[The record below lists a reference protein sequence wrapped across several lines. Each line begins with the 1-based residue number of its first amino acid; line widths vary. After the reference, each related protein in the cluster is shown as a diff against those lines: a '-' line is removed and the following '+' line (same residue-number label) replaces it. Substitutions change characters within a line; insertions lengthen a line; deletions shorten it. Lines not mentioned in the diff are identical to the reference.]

1 MQVSMSNHKSTESA
15 IKNLEIQVGQ
25 LAKQIADNSSSK
37 FGANTENNPKEECK
51 AVMTRGKMATMAE
64 EEKDEK
70 IVDGDKQQ
78 LVTEPTSEPEDNFCE
93 LEEIEDEEDDQENEN
108 TISKNEN
115 EINDEKKK
123 EKEKENNE
131 KTEKNEKRDEKKKE

>member
-1 MQVSMSNHKSTESA
+1 
-15 IKNLEIQVGQ
+15 
-25 LAKQIADNSSSK
+25 
-37 FGANTENNPKEECK
+37 
-51 AVMTRGKMATMAE
+51 MTRGKMATMAE

-70 IVDGDKQQ
+70 IVNGDKQQ
-78 LVTEPTSEPEDNFCE
+78 LLTEPTSEPEENFCE

-123 EKEKENNE
+123 EKEK
-131 KTEKNEKRDEKKKE
+131 KKKKKKTMKN

>member
-1 MQVSMSNHKSTESA
+1 MSNHKSTESA

-25 LAKQIADNSSSK
+25 LAKQIANNSFSK

-51 AVMTRGKMATMAE
+51 AMMTRGKMATMDE
-64 EEKDEK
+64 EEKDDK

-78 LVTEPTSEPEDNFCE
+78 LVTEPTSESEDNFCE
-93 LEEIEDEEDDQENEN
+93 LKEIEDEEDEQENEN

-123 EKEKENNE
+123 ERR
-131 KTEKNEKRDEKKKE
+131 KRKGKQ

>member
-51 AVMTRGKMATMAE
+51 AVMTRGKMATMAK

-78 LVTEPTSEPEDNFCE
+78 LVTKAA
-93 LEEIEDEEDDQENEN
+93 
-108 TISKNEN
+108 SK
-115 EINDEKKK
+115 DEKIVDGDKQHCFSLVLNK
-123 EKEKENNE
+123 EQSES
-131 KTEKNEKRDEKKKE
+131 

>member
-1 MQVSMSNHKSTESA
+1 M
-15 IKNLEIQVGQ
+15 GQ
-25 LAKQIADNSSSK
+25 LAKQIVDNSSSK

-51 AVMTRGKMATMAE
+51 AVMTRGKMATMTE

-78 LVTEPTSEPEDNFCE
+78 LVTEPAFEPEDNFCK
-93 LEEIEDEEDDQENEN
+93 LEEIEDEKDYKENEN

-115 EINDEKKK
+115 EIKFPKKDN
-123 EKEKENNE
+123 EN
-131 KTEKNEKRDEKKKE
+131 KIKLKR

>member
-1 MQVSMSNHKSTESA
+1 MSNHKSTESA

-25 LAKQIADNSSSK
+25 LAKQIANNSFSK

-51 AVMTRGKMATMAE
+51 AMMTRGKMATMTE
-64 EEKDEK
+64 EERDEK

-78 LVTEPTSEPEDNFCE
+78 LVTEPATEPKDNFCE
-93 LEEIEDEEDDQENEN
+93 LEEIEDEEDDQENQN
-108 TISKNEN
+108 SISKNEN

-131 KTEKNEKRDEKKKE
+131 KTGKKWKNRRKEKE

>member
-1 MQVSMSNHKSTESA
+1 MQVSMSNHKSTESV
-15 IKNLEIQVGQ
+15 IKNLEFQVGQ

-51 AVMTRGKMATMAE
+51 AVMTHGKMATMAE
-64 EEKDEK
+64 EDKDEK

-78 LVTEPTSEPEDNFCE
+78 LVTEPTSEPKDNFCE

-108 TISKNEN
+108 TISKNKN

-123 EKEKENNE
+123 EKEKEE
-131 KTEKNEKRDEKKKE
+131 KGVVLK

>member
-1 MQVSMSNHKSTESA
+1 
-15 IKNLEIQVGQ
+15 
-25 LAKQIADNSSSK
+25 
-37 FGANTENNPKEECK
+37 
-51 AVMTRGKMATMAE
+51 MTHGKMATMAK

-93 LEEIEDEEDDQENEN
+93 LEEIEDEEDDQEKEN
-108 TISKNEN
+108 IISKNEN

-123 EKEKENNE
+123 EKEKEKGNNE
-131 KTEKNEKRDEKKKE
+131 KTKQMKK

>member
-1 MQVSMSNHKSTESA
+1 MQVSMSNHKNTESD
-15 IKNLEIQVGQ
+15 IKNLEIKVGQ

-37 FGANTENNPKEECK
+37 FRANTENNPKEECK
-51 AVMTRGKMATMAE
+51 AVMTRGKMATMAK

-78 LVTEPTSEPEDNFCE
+78 LVTEPTSESEDNFCE
-93 LEEIEDEEDDQENEN
+93 LKEIEDEEDEQENEN

-115 EINDEKKK
+115 EIND
-123 EKEKENNE
+123 
-131 KTEKNEKRDEKKKE
+131 

>member
-25 LAKQIADNSSSK
+25 LAKQIADNSSLK
-37 FGANTENNPKEECK
+37 FGTNTETNPKEKCK
-51 AVMTRGKMATMAE
+51 AVMTHGKMETMAE

-108 TISKNEN
+108 IISKNEN
-115 EINDEKKK
+115 
-123 EKEKENNE
+123 
-131 KTEKNEKRDEKKKE
+131 

>member
-1 MQVSMSNHKSTESA
+1 MRTSCTLCGGAYESGCCIPTEESTHEV
-15 IKNLEIQVGQ
+15 NYMGNRPRQNFNVGQ
-25 LAKQIADNSSSK
+25 LAKQIVDNSSSK

-51 AVMTRGKMATMAE
+51 AVMTRGKMATMTE

-78 LVTEPTSEPEDNFCE
+78 LVTEPAFEPEDNFCK
-93 LEEIEDEEDDQENEN
+93 LEEIEDEKDYKENEN

-115 EINDEKKK
+115 EIN
-123 EKEKENNE
+123 N
-131 KTEKNEKRDEKKKE
+131 